1 MISTVKRDRPGNIG
15 KPLSYDLGATAY
27 SASDQPQHCKEKVAY
42 VKQIIAKDVLKLR
55 PASWNAST
63 LNPREHRFPHPSMKR
78 ELAVGTSIRA
88 EIDYRAE
95 VLPKRDPV

>member
-15 KPLSYDLGATAY
+15 KPLSYDLNDTAY
-27 SASDQPQHCKEKVAY
+27 SANDQPQQCKEKVAY
-42 VKQIIAKDVLKLR
+42 VKQLIAKDTLKQR

-78 ELAVGTSIRA
+78 ELSVGTSIRA